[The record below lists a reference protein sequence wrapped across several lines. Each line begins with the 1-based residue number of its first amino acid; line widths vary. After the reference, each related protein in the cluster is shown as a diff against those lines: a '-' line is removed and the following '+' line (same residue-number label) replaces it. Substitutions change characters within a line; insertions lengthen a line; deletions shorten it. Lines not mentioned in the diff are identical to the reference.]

1 MYVRFSVVHFSCL
14 VVDVLRLGV
23 FDIVVAFS
31 IGHRLVQI
39 CLVLCLLHMKREVL
53 VVAIHVGGVG
63 VWDDFIDGNWA
74 LDGFVLLV
82 EHLGNI
88 ALELVAL
95 RLHVLDRETD
105 DCATHLHCHRV
116 LRLQPQLLLQ

>member
-82 EHLGNI
+82 EHL
-88 ALELVAL
+88 
-95 RLHVLDRETD
+95 
-105 DCATHLHCHRV
+105 
-116 LRLQPQLLLQ
+116 